1 MPRSAPI
8 ASIDDIIRS
17 AVAPIVT
24 RISEAVARSVAQMVA
39 AELERELKGSVPR
52 PGPRRG
58 RAAARRRTS
67 SEMTRWVAD
76 RRARRVPTFVIEATR
91 LDTKKKIVARF
102 GENAAFEKGKPLPT
116 PKAAAGATAAP
127 EKEAPRIVKAK
138 PPIIR
143 RAAGAK

>member
-1 MPRSAPI
+1 
-8 ASIDDIIRS
+8 
-17 AVAPIVT
+17 
-24 RISEAVARSVAQMVA
+24 
-39 AELERELKGSVPR
+39 
-52 PGPRRG
+52 
-58 RAAARRRTS
+58 
-67 SEMTRWVAD
+67 
-76 RRARRVPTFVIEATR
+76 VIEATR

-116 PKAAAGATAAP
+116 SKAAAGATAP